1 MSNICVDN
9 PALAIILNP
18 MKTLRRSVRL
28 ILISSLAALA
38 LALSPACG
46 GGKKSTGK
54 LVVVAT
60 IPPLADWARE
70 VGGERVEVKTL
81 LSPGASPH
89 TFEPLPSQ
97 AEDVSR
103 AGLVVSVGLDVDRWL
118 DGMLTANNR
127 LLVSSR
133 LGGVELIT
141 GEDSDLHGEE
151 ANPHIWLDPEIAKL
165 VVHAIADSLSAIDP
179 QGADAYKSNASRY
192 AARLDSLDREIEKI
206 TSAFPKKEYV
216 SFHPAWAYFD
226 RRYGLRTVAVVIPSP
241 GKEPSPRHLEA
252 VVAEIRKTNVKAV
265 FTEPQFSPK
274 AAEVIA
280 REAGVK
286 VLTIDPIGNRD
297 RSYIDL
303 MRADVGV
310 MSSVLGAK

>member
-1 MSNICVDN
+1 
-9 PALAIILNP
+9 
-18 MKTLRRSVRL
+18 MKTLRRSTRF
-28 ILISSLAALA
+28 ILVSWLAVLA

-46 GGKKSTGK
+46 RKKDSGDK
-54 LVVVAT
+54 LLVVAT

-81 LSPGASPH
+81 LTPGASPH

-118 DGMLTANNR
+118 EGMLTANNR

-141 GEDSDLHGEE
+141 EEESDHHGEG
-151 ANPHIWLDPEIAKL
+151 ANPHIWLDPQIARL
-165 VVHAIADSLSAIDP
+165 VVFALSDSLSAIDP
-179 QGADAYKSNASRY
+179 KGSEEYKANAARY

-226 RRYGLRTVAVVIPSP
+226 RRYGLRTIAVVIPSP
-241 GKEPSPRHLEA
+241 GKEPSPRHLEE
-252 VVAEIRKTNVKAV
+252 VVDEIRKTGAKAV
-265 FTEPQFSPK
+265 FIEPQFSPK

-286 VLTIDPIGNRD
+286 VLNIDPIGNRD

-303 MRADVGV
+303 MRADIGV